1 MGLSTSH
8 LSKFGTHTLLK
19 AAVYT
24 NKIQVNSG
32 IFHDIPLESVA
43 YSRNC
48 YLSRSSTTTTTTTA
62 TTMLY
67 FALDTKN
74 TFAKKITNTTISR
87 EQLYFKST
95 GQYAF

>member
-48 YLSRSSTTTTTTTA
+48 YLSRSSTTTTTTT
-62 TTMLY
+62 MLY
-67 FALDTKN
+67 FALDSKN

-95 GQYAF
+95 GEYVF

>member
-1 MGLSTSH
+1 MALSTSH

-24 NKIQVNSG
+24 NKIQVTRG
-32 IFHDIPLESVA
+32 IFYGIPLESVA

-48 YLSRSSTTTTTTTA
+48 YLSRSSTTTTT